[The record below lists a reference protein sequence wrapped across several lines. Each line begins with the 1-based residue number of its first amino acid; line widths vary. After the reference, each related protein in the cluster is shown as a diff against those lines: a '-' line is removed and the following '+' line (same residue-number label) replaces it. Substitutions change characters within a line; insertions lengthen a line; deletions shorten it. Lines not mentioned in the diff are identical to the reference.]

1 MGLLLESTPSVPGKY
16 RLALAIAVTIGSAGI
31 ALLTERLPRLLRV
44 LGLAV
49 GCSLLAWLETLLPYG
64 RSPLRLTI
72 DLIALGAG
80 AAAWEGFCS
89 REIAPRAVVGTFVAF
104 AILTP
109 VGVWLVPPVRSVVF
123 EFGTHARALVTWASS
138 IRFGEKRL
146 GQVACDGERPPSA
159 PAPRRS
165 PLSGSAAHADVL
177 FLSFDAMRWDR
188 AETMPE
194 LWRELGPHVAFSRAV
209 SPAPRT
215 EHAFGALLRGAP
227 ARLVPDRKS
236 AANRPT
242 LGEVLRRRGYRAVQ
256 VPTHRYF
263 AERHWANDG
272 FELAFTKEF
281 ATVVER
287 RIVRA
292 EPVLKKGLELARSTE
307 GPLFLWVHLMEGHE
321 PYYWRGGRGPH
332 TAEAQRRAFR
342 DLDRPAAEFVREFRR
357 SRAGRNVVVAVFGDH
372 GEEFRE
378 HGTVFHSTSVY
389 AEQVRSVFALAAP
402 GLPSGRVDA
411 PVSLTALPA
420 TVIDL
425 LDEQPVASFTEPS
438 LLGCIA
444 ARENCPTVAVSQML
458 LFGAW
463 VGYTF
468 ERHRLLVDP
477 LHGIERLYDSEK
489 DPLEQR
495 DLAATEPALIQ
506 KLRARA
512 REFDRAHCVS
522 DID

>member
-1 MGLLLESTPSVPGKY
+1 
-16 RLALAIAVTIGSAGI
+16 
-31 ALLTERLPRLLRV
+31 
-44 LGLAV
+44 
-49 GCSLLAWLETLLPYG
+49 
-64 RSPLRLTI
+64 
-72 DLIALGAG
+72 
-80 AAAWEGFCS
+80 
-89 REIAPRAVVGTFVAF
+89 
-104 AILTP
+104 
-109 VGVWLVPPVRSVVF
+109 
-123 EFGTHARALVTWASS
+123 
-138 IRFGEKRL
+138 
-146 GQVACDGERPPSA
+146 
-159 PAPRRS
+159 
-165 PLSGSAAHADVL
+165 
-177 FLSFDAMRWDR
+177 
-188 AETMPE
+188 
-194 LWRELGPHVAFSRAV
+194 
-209 SPAPRT
+209 
-215 EHAFGALLRGAP
+215 
-227 ARLVPDRKS
+227 
-236 AANRPT
+236 
-242 LGEVLRRRGYRAVQ
+242 
-256 VPTHRYF
+256 
-263 AERHWANDG
+263 
-272 FELAFTKEF
+272 
-281 ATVVER
+281 
-287 RIVRA
+287 
-292 EPVLKKGLELARSTE
+292 
-307 GPLFLWVHLMEGHE
+307 
-321 PYYWRGGRGPH
+321 
-332 TAEAQRRAFR
+332 
-342 DLDRPAAEFVREFRR
+342 
-357 SRAGRNVVVAVFGDH
+357 
-372 GEEFRE
+372 
-378 HGTVFHSTSVY
+378 VY